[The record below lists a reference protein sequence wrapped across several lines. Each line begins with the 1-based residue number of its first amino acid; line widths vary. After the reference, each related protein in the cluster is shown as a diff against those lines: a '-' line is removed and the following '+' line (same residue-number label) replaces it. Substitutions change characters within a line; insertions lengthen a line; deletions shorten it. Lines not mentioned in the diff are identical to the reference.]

1 MLGNPYFYRSTIR
14 NYVIAFGSMFNDVQ
28 IQRTN
33 SSGAVVYTRDVPLA
47 YGPTEKYLSRINKL
61 DEKGN
66 AAMTLPRM
74 AFEIAGFQYASDR
87 KLSKVGKIT
96 RQNVATTGSGA
107 SEKNV
112 VYQPVPYDISFT
124 LSIMTKNADDATQII
139 EQILPYFTPTFMI
152 PIKEVSEMEF
162 VRDTPLTL
170 NSVDYQDEY
179 DGDYLSRRSLVWSL
193 GFTLNGYLYGL
204 PRDQKL
210 IRTAITNTKKLNTTD
225 QFVKVTHTTNP
236 STALESDNFD
246 FITTFDDDFGDLT

>member
-33 SSGAVVYTRDVPLA
+33 ASDAVIYTRDVPLA
-47 YGPTEKYLSRINKL
+47 YGPVEKYLSRINTIN
-61 DEKGN
+61 DSGGQN
-66 AAMTLPRM
+66 ITLPRM
-74 AFEIAGFQYASDR
+74 AFEIAGFQYAADR
-87 KLSKVGKIT
+87 KLSKVGKIS
-96 RQNVATTGSGA
+96 RQNVASTGSGA

-139 EQILPYFTPTFMI
+139 EQILPYFTPTFML
-152 PIKEVSEMEF
+152 PIKEVAEMEF

-170 NSVDYQDEY
+170 DSVDYQDEY
-179 DGDYLSRRSLVWSL
+179 DGDYLSRRSLIWSL

-210 IRTAITNTKKLNTTD
+210 IRTAITNTKRLNTTD

-236 STALESDNFD
+236 STALETDNFD
-246 FITTFDDDFGDLT
+246 FITTFDEDFGDIT